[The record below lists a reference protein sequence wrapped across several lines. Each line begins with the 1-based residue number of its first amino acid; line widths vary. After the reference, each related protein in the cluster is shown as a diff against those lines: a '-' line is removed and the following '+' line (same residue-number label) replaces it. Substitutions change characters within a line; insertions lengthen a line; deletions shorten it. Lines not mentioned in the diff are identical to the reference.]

1 MYSVVALFMY
11 FIGFVVVVCVI
22 SEAAG
27 KTVDRQKGKAV
38 VGQKDRGRWEDG
50 VLHASAMHR
59 CRKIVRLVCFVCN
72 LFPERWRG

>member
-1 MYSVVALFMY
+1 MIDVCCSTAIIAVLMY

-38 VGQKDRGRWEDG
+38 VRQKDTDKDGWED
-50 VLHASAMHR
+50 VYHASAMHR
-59 CRKIVRLVCFVCN
+59 CQM
-72 LFPERWRG
+72 